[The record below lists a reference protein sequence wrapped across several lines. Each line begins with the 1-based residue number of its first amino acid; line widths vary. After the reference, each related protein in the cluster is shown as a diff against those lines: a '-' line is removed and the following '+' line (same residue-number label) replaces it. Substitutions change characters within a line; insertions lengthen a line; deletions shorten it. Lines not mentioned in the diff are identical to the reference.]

1 MRVVIQR
8 VVRGSVTIEE
18 KMVGEIGKGYVI
30 LLGVCDED
38 DEAEVDR
45 FVDKIFGLRIFEDE
59 NGKTNKSIED
69 IDGEILVVS
78 QFTLYADCRKGRRPS
93 FTKAGVPD
101 HAKALYEY
109 FLKVCE
115 KRARKVAHG
124 EFGADMKVEIINDG
138 PFTIV
143 LDSSDFSQGLKK

>member
-8 VVRGSVTIEE
+8 VQKGSVTIEE
-18 KMVGEIGKGYVI
+18 KIAGEIGKGYVI

-38 DEAEVDR
+38 DKAEVER
-45 FVDKIFGLRIFEDE
+45 FVDKILGLRICEDE

-69 IDGEILVVS
+69 IEGEILVVS
-78 QFTLYADCRKGRRPS
+78 QFTLYADCKKGRRPS
-93 FTKAGVPD
+93 FTKAGAPE

-109 FLKVCE
+109 FVE
-115 KRARKVAHG
+115 KCKERVKKVAHG
-124 EFGADMKVEIINDG
+124 EFGADMQVEIINDG

-143 LDSSDFSQGLKK
+143 LDSSDFSQR